1 MNPRKPMLQSLEDDI
16 RFHIESETQD
26 NIDRGMPPEEAHR
39 AALLKFGNVARVM
52 EDTREVWSMPWIE
65 RRLQDMRFGFRM
77 LLKHPSFTI
86 AAVLSLALGIGANTA
101 VFSLVDAL
109 LLQRLPVPHPEQLFS
124 LVRATPQERGESF
137 SYKEFLVLSQNGR
150 QLGEVAGYAYR
161 TVRVG
166 SGPQSEN
173 AFAQLVSDHYF
184 TALAKNAAHGSDLGK
199 LGRQAS
205 GADAVISDKY
215 WQRQFARSPAVLGS
229 TVALNGNAFT
239 IVGIMPAGF
248 TGASIDYAA
257 DYWVPITSQPQL
269 DGDSLLSAAGTH
281 WVRVITRVPPG
292 LSDRAI
298 SAEATALI
306 KRQARSSG
314 EGGELRVELE
324 NAARPDSGLRSA
336 LASPLLL
343 LFAIVGLLLLV
354 ACVNVAHLFEA
365 RAAARHH
372 EFSVRLAIGAGR
384 ARLLS
389 QLVTESIIIASAG
402 GVMAVLIA
410 WAATRALTNYISGH
424 SLLAIPLPEGLR
436 FHPNLHVLVFAASVA
451 VVVGVIVGLS
461 PAIRSD
467 DVDLRMALK
476 SSAPSAR
483 SNPRSRRRWLLT
495 TQMTISL
502 LLLIVAGLLIRSFQ
516 KLNEVD
522 LGFSPSGVVQVQ
534 VDWGTLYT
542 DGQIRQIADRLLDQF
557 RALPGVSSASM
568 AVPGVFSRSTWQ
580 STFQLQGQSSAQPA
594 LVDVT
599 AGAPGF
605 FRTLGIPLLRGR
617 DFTPLDTRNTE
628 RVVILSETMARSYF
642 PTSDPVGQRV
652 LVQGETI
659 PAEIIG
665 VVSDIKL
672 HSVLASAPRLIYVP
686 LTQAK
691 GPVTRSITWEI
702 RSTSLENPIVG
713 ALVRQ
718 VHQIDPGLHIDAE
731 PVVDTIAQSILVQR
745 LAAWL
750 TGLFGLIGL
759 LLAAVGAYGLLSYT
773 VVQRVPE
780 IGIRLALG
788 AVRREVL
795 WLVWRQ
801 AMQPIAVGMAV
812 GLLLATAATRLL
824 SSYLFGLSRSDPM
837 TLAAC
842 LLLMG
847 VVAGFA
853 CYLPARRAAEVD
865 PTTALRFE

>member
-1 MNPRKPMLQSLEDDI
+1 MNPRKPMLEGLEDDI

-26 NIDRGMPPEEAHR
+26 NIDRGMPPEEARR

-52 EDTREVWSMPWIE
+52 EDTREVWSVLWVE
-65 RRLQDMRFGFRM
+65 RRLQDVRFGFRM
-77 LLKHPSFTI
+77 LLKHSSFTI

-137 SYKEFLVLSQNGR
+137 SYPEFLALSQNG
-150 QLGEVAGYAYR
+150 QKLGEVFGYANR

-184 TALAKNAAHGSDLGK
+184 TALAKNAARGRDLDG
-199 LGRQAS
+199 LGR
-205 GADAVISDKY
+205 DAGEDVVISDRY
-215 WQRQFARSPAVLGS
+215 WQRQFARSPDALGS
-229 TVALNGNAFT
+229 TLALNGSAFT

-248 TGASIDYAA
+248 SGVSIDSAA
-257 DYWVPITSQPQL
+257 DLWVPLTRQPAL
-269 DGDSLLSAAGTH
+269 DGSSLLSAAGTN
-281 WVRVITRVPPG
+281 WVRVMTRVPPG
-292 LSDRAI
+292 LSDGVI

-306 KRQARSSG
+306 QRQPRSPG
-314 EGGELRVELE
+314 EQGELRVELE
-324 NAARPDSGLRSA
+324 DAARPDSGLRHA
-336 LASPLLL
+336 LTSPLML
-343 LFAIVGLLLLV
+343 LFATVGLLLLV

-384 ARLLS
+384 TRLLS
-389 QLVTESIIIASAG
+389 QLLTESIILASAG
-402 GVMAVLIA
+402 GALAVLIA

-424 SLLAIPLPEGLR
+424 SLLVIPLPEGLR
-436 FHPNLHVLVFAASVA
+436 FHPNLHVLVFTASVA
-451 VVVGVIVGLS
+451 VVVGVIVVLS
-461 PAIRSD
+461 PAIRAG

-483 SNPRSRRRWLLT
+483 ANPRSRRRWLLT

-502 LLLIVAGLLIRSFQ
+502 LLLIVAGLLIRSFR

-534 VDWGTLYT
+534 VDWSALYT

-580 STFQLQGQSSAQPA
+580 STLQLQGQSSAQPV
-594 LVDVT
+594 LVEVT
-599 AGAPGF
+599 AGSPGF

-617 DFTPLDTRNTE
+617 DFSPLDTQNTE
-628 RVVILSETMARSYF
+628 HVVILSETIARTYF
-642 PTSDPVGQRV
+642 PTSDPIGQRV
-652 LVQGETI
+652 LAQGETI
-659 PAEIIG
+659 PAEIVG

-672 HSVLASAPRLIYVP
+672 RSVLASAPRLIYVP

-691 GPVTRSITWEI
+691 GPVTRSITWEV
-702 RSTSLENPIVG
+702 RSSSPGNPIVG
-713 ALVRQ
+713 VLVRQ
-718 VHQIDPGLHIDAE
+718 VHQIDPGLQVDAE

-759 LLAAVGAYGLLSYT
+759 LLAAVGAFGLLSYT

-788 AVRREVL
+788 AARREVL
-795 WLVWRQ
+795 WLIWRQ
-801 AMQPIAVGMAV
+801 AMQPIAVGMAL

-824 SSYLFGLSRSDPM
+824 SSYLFGLSRTDPV

-853 CYLPARRAAEVD
+853 CYLPARRAAGVD
-865 PTTALRFE
+865 PMTALRFE

>member
-1 MNPRKPMLQSLEDDI
+1 MNPRKPMLDGLEDDI

-26 NIDRGMPPEEAHR
+26 NIDRGMPPEEARR
-39 AALLKFGNVARVM
+39 AALLKFGNLARVM
-52 EDTREVWSMPWIE
+52 EDTREVWSMPWVE
-65 RRLQDMRFGFRM
+65 RRLQDVHFGFRM
-77 LLKHPSFTI
+77 LLKHSSFTI

-124 LVRATPQERGESF
+124 LVRVTPQERGESF
-137 SYKEFLVLSQNGR
+137 SYPTFLALSQNG
-150 QLGEVAGYAYR
+150 QQIGEIFGYAYR

-184 TALAKNAAHGSDLGK
+184 TALAKNAA
-199 LGRQAS
+199 LGRDLDGLGREAS
-205 GADAVISDKY
+205 GADVVISDRY
-215 WQRQFARSPAVLGS
+215 WQHQFARSPNALGS
-229 TVALNGNAFT
+229 TLALNGSAFT

-248 TGASIDYAA
+248 SGVSIDYAA
-257 DYWVPITSQPQL
+257 DIWFPITSQPEL
-269 DGDSLLSAAGTH
+269 DGTSSLSAAGTN
-281 WVRVITRVPPG
+281 WVRVMTRVPQG
-292 LSDRAI
+292 LSDGAI
-298 SAEATALI
+298 SAKATALI
-306 KRQARSSG
+306 QRQLLSSG
-314 EGGELRVELE
+314 QKVELRVELE
-324 NAARPDSGLRSA
+324 NAARPDSGLRHA
-336 LASPLLL
+336 LTSPLLL
-343 LFAIVGLLLLV
+343 LFATVGLLLLV

-365 RAAARHH
+365 RAAARYH

-384 ARLLS
+384 TRLLS
-389 QLVTESIIIASAG
+389 QLLTESIILASAG
-402 GVMAVLIA
+402 GALAIFIA
-410 WAATRALTNYISGH
+410 WAATRALANYISGH
-424 SLLAIPLPEGLR
+424 SLLAIPLPEGLQ
-436 FHPNLHVLVFAASVA
+436 FHPNLHVLEFAASVA
-451 VVVGVIVGLS
+451 VVVGILVGLS
-461 PAIRSD
+461 PALRAS
-467 DVDLRMALK
+467 DVDLRIALMT
-476 SSAPSAR
+476 SAPTAR

-516 KLNEVD
+516 KLNEVN
-522 LGFSPSGVVQVQ
+522 LGFSPAGVVQLQ
-534 VDWGTLYT
+534 VDWSTFYT

-580 STFQLQGQSSAQPA
+580 STFQLQGKSSAQPG

-605 FRTLGIPLLRGR
+605 FQTLGIPLLRGR
-617 DFTPLDTRNTE
+617 DFSLLDTQNSE
-628 RVVILSETMARSYF
+628 HVVILSETIARTYF
-642 PTSDPVGQRV
+642 PTSDPIGQRV

-665 VVSDIKL
+665 LVSDIKL
-672 HSVLASAPRLIYVP
+672 RSVLASAPRLIYVP

-691 GPVTRSITWEI
+691 GPVTRSITWEV
-702 RSTSLENPIVG
+702 RSSSPDNPIVG
-713 ALVRQ
+713 VLVRQ
-718 VHQIDPGLHIDAE
+718 VHQIDPGLQVNAE

-795 WLVWRQ
+795 WLIWRQ
-801 AMQPIAVGMAV
+801 SMLPIAVGMAL

-824 SSYLFGLSRSDPM
+824 SSYL
-837 TLAAC
+837 LA
-842 LLLMG
+842 
-847 VVAGFA
+847 
-853 CYLPARRAAEVD
+853 
-865 PTTALRFE
+865 

>member
-1 MNPRKPMLQSLEDDI
+1 MSLRKRTLKGLEDDI
-16 RFHIESETQD
+16 RSHIENETQD
-26 NIDRGMPPEEAHR
+26 NIARGMLPEDARR
-39 AALLKFGNVARVM
+39 AALLKFGNVTRVI
-52 EDTREVWSMPWIE
+52 EDTREVWSLPWIE
-65 RRLQDMRFGFRM
+65 RRLQDVRFGFRM
-77 LLKHPSFTI
+77 LRKHPSFAM

-109 LLQRLPVPHPEQLFS
+109 LLQRLPVLHPEQLFS
-124 LVRATPQERGESF
+124 LVRVTPQERGESF
-137 SYKEFLVLSQNGR
+137 SYPDFVALGSKGQPF
-150 QLGEVAGYAYR
+150 GEVLGYAYR

-166 SGPQSEN
+166 SGPQSGN
-173 AFAQLVSDHYF
+173 ASAHLVSDHYF
-184 TALAKNAAHGSDLGK
+184 TALAKNAAHGRDLDG
-199 LGRQAS
+199 LGRHA
-205 GADAVISDKY
+205 GDDVVISDRY
-215 WQRQFARSPAVLGS
+215 WQREFARSPAALGS
-229 TVALNGNAFT
+229 TLALNGHAFT
-239 IVGIMPAGF
+239 IVGIMPEGF
-248 TGASIDYAA
+248 SGVSIDYPA
-257 DYWVPITSQPQL
+257 DLWVPIASQPEL
-269 DGDSLLSAAGTH
+269 DGNSLLSAVGTN
-281 WVRVITRVPPG
+281 WVRVMTRVPPG
-292 LSDRAI
+292 VSDVAV
-298 SAEATALI
+298 SAAATAVI
-306 KRQARSSG
+306 GQQPRSSG
-314 EGGELRVELE
+314 EQGGLRVELE
-324 NAARPDSGLRSA
+324 NAARPDSGLRHA
-336 LASPLLL
+336 VTSPLLL
-343 LFAIVGLLLLV
+343 LFATVGLLLLV

-384 ARLLS
+384 TRLLS
-389 QLVTESIIIASAG
+389 QLLTEGIILATAG
-402 GVMAVLIA
+402 GALAVFIA

-424 SLLAIPLPEGLR
+424 SLLANPLPEGLR
-436 FHPNLHVLVFAASVA
+436 FHPNLHVLGFAASVA
-451 VVVGVIVGLS
+451 VLVGIIVGLS
-461 PAIRSD
+461 PAIRAG
-467 DVDLRMALK
+467 DVDLRIALK

-483 SNPRSRRRWLLT
+483 SIARSRRRWLLT
-495 TQMTISL
+495 SQMTISL

-516 KLNEVD
+516 KLNEVN
-522 LGFSPSGVVQVQ
+522 LGFSPAGVVQLQ

-542 DGQIRQIADRLLDQF
+542 DSQVRQIAEGLLEQF

-568 AVPGVFSRSTWQ
+568 AVPGVFSRSVWQ
-580 STFQLQGQSSAQPA
+580 STFRLQGQSSAQPV

-605 FRTLGIPLLRGR
+605 FGTLGIALLRGR
-617 DFTPLDTRNTE
+617 DFSPLDTRNSE
-628 RVVILSETMARSYF
+628 HVVILSETMARTYF

-665 VVSDIKL
+665 VAGDIKL
-672 HSVLASAPRLIYVP
+672 HSVLASAPRLVYVP

-691 GPVTRSITWEI
+691 GPVTRSITWVV
-702 RSTSLENPIVG
+702 RSASPANPIAAV
-713 ALVRQ
+713 LVRQ
-718 VHQIDPGLHIDAE
+718 VHQIDPGLLVNAE

-801 AMQPIAVGMAV
+801 AMQPIALGMV
-812 GLLLATAATRLL
+812 LGLLLAVAATRLL
-824 SSYLFGLSRSDPM
+824 SSYLFGLSRTDPM

-853 CYLPARRAAEVD
+853 CYLPARRAAGVD

>member
-1 MNPRKPMLQSLEDDI
+1 MNPRKRMLEGLEDDI
-16 RFHIESETQD
+16 RFHIESETHD
-26 NIDRGMPPEEAHR
+26 NIDRGMSPEEARR
-39 AALLKFGNVARVM
+39 ATLLKFGNVARVV
-52 EDTREVWSMPWIE
+52 EDTREVWSIPWIE
-65 RRLQDMRFGFRM
+65 RRLQDVRFGFRM
-77 LLKHPSFTI
+77 LLKHPSFAI

-124 LVRATPQERGESF
+124 LVRVTPQERGESF
-137 SYKEFLVLSQNGR
+137 SYPAFLALSQNGR
-150 QLGEVAGYAYR
+150 RFGEVSGYANR

-173 AFAQLVSDHYF
+173 AFAQLVSNHYF
-184 TALAKNAAHGSDLGK
+184 TVLAKNAARGRNLDDLDHEASDE
-199 LGRQAS
+199 
-205 GADAVISDKY
+205 DVVISDRY
-215 WQRQFARSPAVLGS
+215 WQRQFAGSPAALGS
-229 TVALNGNAFT
+229 TLALNGSAFT

-248 TGASIDYAA
+248 SGVSIDYAA
-257 DYWVPITSQPQL
+257 DFWVPITSQPEL
-269 DGDSLLSAAGTH
+269 DGNSLLSAAGTN
-281 WVRVITRVPPG
+281 WVRVMTRVPPG

-298 SAEATALI
+298 SAEATSLI
-306 KRQARSSG
+306 QRQPRSPG
-314 EGGELRVELE
+314 EQGEPRVELE
-324 NAARPDSGLRSA
+324 NAARPDSGLRNA
-336 LASPLLL
+336 LTSPLLL
-343 LFAIVGLLLLV
+343 LFATVGLLLLV
-354 ACVNVAHLFEA
+354 ACVNVAHLIEA
-365 RAAARHH
+365 RAAGRHH

-384 ARLLS
+384 SRLLA
-389 QLVTESIIIASAG
+389 QLLTESIILASAG
-402 GVMAVLIA
+402 GALAIFIA

-451 VVVGVIVGLS
+451 VVVGVIIGLS
-461 PAIRSD
+461 PAIRAS
-467 DVDLRMALK
+467 DVDLRIALK

-516 KLNEVD
+516 KLNEVN
-522 LGFSPSGVVQVQ
+522 LGFSPAGVVQLQ
-534 VDWGTLYT
+534 VDWGTLNS
-542 DGQIRQIADRLLDQF
+542 DSQIRQIADQLLDQF

-568 AVPGVFSRSTWQ
+568 SVPGVFSRSTWQ
-580 STFQLQGQSSAQPA
+580 STFRLQGQSSAQA
-594 LVDVT
+594 VLVDVT

-617 DFTPLDTRNTE
+617 DFTPFDTRNTG

-652 LVQGETI
+652 LVQGETN

-672 HSVLASAPRLIYVP
+672 RSVLASAPRLIYVP

-702 RSTSLENPIVG
+702 RSSSPENPIVG
-713 ALVRQ
+713 VLVRQ
-718 VHQIDPGLHIDAE
+718 VHQIDPGLHVDAE

-788 AVRREVL
+788 LSVERSSGSSGVRRCSQLQLE
-795 WLVWRQ
+795 W
-801 AMQPIAVGMAV
+801 P
-812 GLLLATAATRLL
+812 
-824 SSYLFGLSRSDPM
+824 
-837 TLAAC
+837 
-842 LLLMG
+842 
-847 VVAGFA
+847 
-853 CYLPARRAAEVD
+853 
-865 PTTALRFE
+865 

>member
-1 MNPRKPMLQSLEDDI
+1 MLEGLEDDI
-16 RFHIESETQD
+16 RFHIENETQG
-26 NIDRGMPPEEAHR
+26 NIDRGMEPEDARR
-39 AALLKFGNVARVM
+39 AALLKFGNVTRVI
-52 EDTREVWSMPWIE
+52 EDTREVWSTPWIE
-65 RRLQDMRFGFRM
+65 RRLQDVRFGFRM
-77 LLKHPSFTI
+77 LRKHPSFVM

-124 LVRATPQERGESF
+124 LVRVTPQERGESF
-137 SYKEFLVLSQNGR
+137 SYPDFVA
-150 QLGEVAGYAYR
+150 LGQKGQPFGEIFGYAYR

-166 SGPQSEN
+166 FGPQSEN
-173 AFAQLVSDHYF
+173 ATAQLVSDHYF
-184 TALAKNAAHGSDLGK
+184 TALAKSAARGRDLDG
-199 LGRQAS
+199 LGRNA
-205 GADAVISDKY
+205 GEDVVISDRY
-215 WQRQFARSPAVLGS
+215 WQREFARSPTALGS
-229 TVALNGNAFT
+229 TLALNGDAFT

-248 TGASIDYAA
+248 SGVSIDYAA
-257 DYWVPITSQPQL
+257 DLWVPITSQPEL
-269 DGDSLLSAAGTH
+269 DGNSLLSAAGTN
-281 WVRVITRVPPG
+281 WVRVMTRVPPG
-292 LSDRAI
+292 LSDGAI
-298 SAEATALI
+298 SAAATAVI
-306 KRQARSSG
+306 KQQPHSSG
-314 EGGELRVELE
+314 EQSGLRVELE
-324 NAARPDSGLRSA
+324 NAARPDSGLRHA
-336 LASPLLL
+336 VTSPLLL
-343 LFAIVGLLLLV
+343 LFATVGLLLLV

-389 QLVTESIIIASAG
+389 QLLTESIILATAG
-402 GVMAVLIA
+402 GALAVSIA

-424 SLLAIPLPEGLR
+424 SLLANPLPEGLR
-436 FHPNLHVLVFAASVA
+436 FHPNLHVLVFAGSVA
-451 VVVGVIVGLS
+451 VVAGIIVGLS
-461 PAIRSD
+461 PAIRAG
-467 DVDLRMALK
+467 DVDLRVALK

-483 SNPRSRRRWLLT
+483 SNARSRRRWLLT
-495 TQMTISL
+495 SQMTISL

-516 KLNEVD
+516 KLNEVN
-522 LGFSPSGVVQVQ
+522 LGFSPVGVVQLQ

-542 DGQIRQIADRLLDQF
+542 DSQVRQIAERLLDQF

-568 AVPGVFSRSTWQ
+568 AVPGVFSRSAWQ
-580 STFQLQGQSSAQPA
+580 STFRLQGQSSAQPV

-599 AGAPGF
+599 AAAPGF
-605 FRTLGIPLLRGR
+605 FGTLGIPLLRGR
-617 DFTPLDTRNTE
+617 DFSPLDTQNSE
-628 RVVILSETMARSYF
+628 HVVILSETMARTYF
-642 PTSDPVGQRV
+642 PTSDPVGHRV

-665 VVSDIKL
+665 VASDIKL
-672 HSVLASAPRLIYVP
+672 HSVLASAPRLVYVP

-691 GPVTRSITWEI
+691 GPVTRFITWVV
-702 RSTSLENPIVG
+702 RSSSPANPIAAV
-713 ALVRQ
+713 LVRQ
-718 VHQIDPGLHIDAE
+718 VHQIDPGLQVNAE

-788 AVRREVL
+788 AVRRDVL

-801 AMQPIAVGMAV
+801 AMQPIAVGMV
-812 GLLLATAATRLL
+812 LGLLLATAATRLL
-824 SSYLFGLSRSDPM
+824 SSYLFGLSGTDPM
-837 TLAAC
+837 TLATC

-847 VVAGFA
+847 VVAGLA
-853 CYLPARRAAEVD
+853 CYLPARRAAAVD